1 MPMMKLLL
9 AMAVVVQITPKQAER
24 LRWVPNPRVANSTWV
39 ADPSHHLGPATVDSL
54 NALLSAL
61 SRETGTEMTIVVIDS
76 TSGFEPFD
84 VALALH
90 RMWGVGQKGRDNGI
104 VMLWVPTQRAVQVS
118 VGYGLEG
125 VLPDSRV
132 GRVRDQTI
140 FPAFRKGDFDAG
152 MLAGV
157 EAIATIAR
165 EEKDARGSTMSTT
178 NPPPNAGLAVGRDG
192 ADSGTDSAGSRRG
205 SSVGRRA
212 GIVFGSIG
220 AGVALLGGAAGAA
233 RYRRRRPRK
242 CPNGHGRMTRLD
254 ESADDAHLDAGQR
267 MEEQLESVD
276 YDVWVCPTCQYALVA
291 PHRAWFSRYS
301 TCKSCKRRTLET
313 DTRTLR
319 TATTLS
325 EGLQQI
331 TERCRNC
338 AFTRTYTRTVPRVV
352 QSSGGSGGSSGGGG
366 GGGSFGGGSAGGGG
380 AGGRY

>member
-1 MPMMKLLL
+1 MMTFLL
-9 AMAVVVQITPKQAER
+9 AVLSLVQVTPAQAER
-24 LRWVPNPRVANSTWV
+24 LRWVPDPRTASGTWV
-39 ADPSHHLGPATVDSL
+39 ADPSHHLKPATVDSL

-61 SRETGTEMTIVVIDS
+61 SRETGTEMAVVAVDS

-104 VMLWVPTQRAVQVS
+104 VFLWVPTQRAVQVS

-140 FPAFRKGDFDAG
+140 FPAFRRGDFDAG

-157 EAIATIAR
+157 EAIAAIAR

-178 NPPPNAGLAVGRDG
+178 NPPPNNGRAVERD
-192 ADSGTDSAGSRRG
+192 SESRRG
-205 SSVGRRA
+205 RSVGRRA
-212 GIVFGSIG
+212 GIVFGTIG
-220 AGVALLGGAAGAA
+220 AGLALLGGGAGAA
-233 RYRRRRPRK
+233 RYRRRRPRR
-242 CPNGHGRMTRLD
+242 CPNGHGRMVRLD
-254 ESADDAHLDAGQR
+254 ERADDAHLDAGQR

-276 YDVWVCPTCQYALVA
+276 YDVWVCPTCQYALTI
-291 PHRAWFSRYS
+291 PHKAWFSRYS
-301 TCKSCKRRTLET
+301 MCKSCHRRTLET
-313 DTRTLR
+313 QSRTLIP
-319 TATTLS
+319 ATTMS
-325 EGLQQI
+325 AGQQQI

-338 AFTRTYTRTVPRVV
+338 AWTRTYMRTIPRIV
-352 QSSGGSGGSSGGGG
+352 QSSGGSGGSGGSSGSGGGS
-366 GGGSFGGGSAGGGG
+366 SFGGGSAGGGG

>member
-1 MPMMKLLL
+1 MMTFLL
-9 AMAVVVQITPKQAER
+9 AALALVQITPKQAER
-24 LRWVPNPRVANSTWV
+24 LRWVPNPRTTNSAWV
-39 ADPSHHLGPATVDSL
+39 ADPSHHLRPATVESL
-54 NALLSAL
+54 NAVLSTL
-61 SRETGTEMTIVVIDS
+61 SRETGTEMTVVAIDS

-104 VMLWVPTQRAVQVS
+104 VVLWVPTQRAVQVS

-157 EAIATIAR
+157 QAIAAIAR

-178 NPPPNAGLAVGRDG
+178 NPPPNAASAVEREAGDAGGSGAGR
-192 ADSGTDSAGSRRG
+192 
-205 SSVGRRA
+205 SVGRRT
-212 GIVFGSIG
+212 GIIFGGIG
-220 AGVALLGGAAGAA
+220 AGAALLGGVAGAA
-233 RYRRRRPRK
+233 RYRRRRPKR
-242 CPNGHGRMTRLD
+242 CPHGHGLMTRLD

-276 YDVWVCPTCQYALVA
+276 YDVWVCPTCQYALTI

-301 TCKSCKRRTLET
+301 MCKSCKRRTLET
-313 DTRTLR
+313 ETRTLR
-319 TATTLS
+319 RATTMS
-325 EGLQQI
+325 EGLQEI

-338 AFTRTYTRTVPRVV
+338 AWTRTYTRTVPRVV
-352 QSSGGSGGSSGGGG
+352 QSSGSSGGSSGGGG
-366 GGGSFGGGSAGGGG
+366 GGGSSFGGGSAGGGG

>member
-1 MPMMKLLL
+1 MMTFLL
-9 AMAVVVQITPKQAER
+9 AALALVQITPKQAER
-24 LRWVPNPRVANSTWV
+24 LRWVPDPRTTNSAWV
-39 ADPSHHLGPATVDSL
+39 ADPSHHLRPATVDSL
-54 NALLSAL
+54 NAVLSTL
-61 SRETGTEMTIVVIDS
+61 SRETGTEMTVVAIDS

-104 VMLWVPTQRAVQVS
+104 VVLWVPTQRAVQVS

-157 EAIATIAR
+157 QAIAAIAR

-178 NPPPNAGLAVGRDG
+178 NPPPNAASAVEREAGDAGGSGAGR
-192 ADSGTDSAGSRRG
+192 
-205 SSVGRRA
+205 SVGRRT
-212 GIVFGSIG
+212 GIIFGGIG
-220 AGVALLGGAAGAA
+220 AGAALLGGVAGAA
-233 RYRRRRPRK
+233 RYRRRRPKR
-242 CPNGHGRMTRLD
+242 CPNGHGLMTRLD
-254 ESADDAHLDAGQR
+254 ESGDDAHLDAGQR

-276 YDVWVCPTCQYALVA
+276 YDVWVCPTCQYALTI

-301 TCKSCKRRTLET
+301 MCKSCKRRTLET
-313 DTRTLR
+313 ETRTLR
-319 TATTLS
+319 RATTMS
-325 EGLQQI
+325 EGLQEI

-338 AFTRTYTRTVPRVV
+338 AWTRTYTRTVPRVV
-352 QSSGGSGGSSGGGG
+352 QSSGSSSGSSG

>member
-1 MPMMKLLL
+1 MMTFLL
-9 AMAVVVQITPKQAER
+9 AVLALVQITPAQAER
-24 LRWVPNPRVANSTWV
+24 LRWVPNPRTASATWV
-39 ADPSHHLGPATVDSL
+39 ADPSHHLKPATVDSL

-61 SRETGTEMTIVVIDS
+61 SRETGTEMTVVAIDS

-104 VMLWVPTQRAVQVS
+104 VFLWVPTQRAVQVS

-140 FPAFRKGDFDAG
+140 FPAFRRGDFDAG

-157 EAIATIAR
+157 EAIAAIAR

-178 NPPPNAGLAVGRDG
+178 NPPPNNGLAVERD
-192 ADSGTDSAGSRRG
+192 SEPRRG
-205 SSVGRRA
+205 RSVGRRA
-212 GIVFGSIG
+212 GIVFGTIG
-220 AGVALLGGAAGAA
+220 AGLALLGGGAGAA
-233 RYRRRRPRK
+233 RYRRRRPRR
-242 CPNGHGRMTRLD
+242 CPNGHGRMVRLD
-254 ESADDAHLDAGQR
+254 ERADDAHLDTGQR

-276 YDVWVCPTCQYALVA
+276 YDVWVCPTCQYALTI
-291 PHRAWFSRYS
+291 PHKAWFSRYS
-301 TCKSCKRRTLET
+301 MCKSCHRRTLET
-313 DTRTLR
+313 QSRTLIP
-319 TATTLS
+319 ATTMS
-325 EGLQQI
+325 AGQQQI

-338 AFTRTYTRTVPRVV
+338 AWTRTYMRTIPRIV
-352 QSSGGSGGSSGGGG
+352 QSSGGSGGSSGGGGG